1 MMAARQNSS
10 ALQSLATLLAGLATV
25 DIRNDVEI
33 RGITLDS
40 RKVQPGYL
48 FIATAGSRHHG
59 ATFIDQAL
67 RSGAAAVV
75 AEAANGVVLPE
86 GPLRVEGR
94 SVPLIAVENLRQQIG
109 LIAERFFAEPTAKM
123 FVAGVT
129 GTNGKTSVSHFIA
142 QVLSGRGACGLV
154 GTLGSGL
161 YGQLGDIAGRTTP
174 DAVTLH
180 ENIAQ
185 MFAAGARQVVMEVS
199 SHGLDQGRV
208 AGVAFDVAIFTNLT
222 HEHLDYHGDMASYA
236 AATRRLFDMPGIHT
250 AVVNADDAFGRAWL
264 TELAGQVERIS
275 YGLEMG
281 EAITAGIQPT
291 LYGHDLTLHSHGLA
305 MTVTS
310 PWGEARLE
318 TGLVGRFNASNLLA
332 ALGGLIAA
340 GLSFDEACS
349 GLCQVSTVP
358 GRMERFGGEGGDPL
372 VVVDYAHTP
381 DALEQVLKAADDHCT
396 GHLWCVFG
404 CGGNRDSAK
413 RPLMGRVAETY
424 ADCVIITDD
433 NPRDEDPYTIIEGIL
448 SGMADPDRP
457 YVIRDREAAIARAIA
472 LCHGGDVVVVAGKG
486 HETEQEIAGKKYPFS
501 DREVVAHI
509 VSTRGHH
516 G

>member
-1 MMAARQNSS
+1 MMAVRQNSGE
-10 ALQSLATLLAGLATV
+10 LPSLATLLAGIATI
-25 DIRNDVEI
+25 DARSDVAI

-40 RKVQPGYL
+40 RKVRPGDL
-48 FIATAGSRHHG
+48 FIATGGTRHHG
-59 ATFIDQAL
+59 AHFLDQAL
-67 RSGAAAVV
+67 RSGAVAVV
-75 AEAANGVVLPE
+75 ADAAPGVTLPA
-86 GPLRVEGR
+86 GPLLADGR
-94 SVPLIAVENLRQQIG
+94 SVPLIIVENLRHAVG
-109 LIAERFFAEPTAKM
+109 LIAERFFAEPTARM

-142 QVLSGRGACGLV
+142 QVLSQRGACGLV

-180 ENIAQ
+180 ENFAH

-236 AATRRLFDMPGIHT
+236 AAKRRLFDMPGIHS

-264 TELAGQVERIS
+264 AELAGRVERIS
-275 YGLEMG
+275 YGLEKG
-281 EAITAGIQPT
+281 EAIAAGVQPT
-291 LYGHDLTLHSHGLA
+291 LYGHDLRLHSHGLS
-305 MTVTS
+305 MNITS

-318 TGLVGRFNASNLLA
+318 TGLIGRFNASNLLA
-332 ALGGLIAA
+332 ALGGLLAA
-340 GLSFDEACS
+340 GLAFDEAIR
-349 GLCQVSTVP
+349 GLSLVNTVP
-358 GRMERFGGEGGDPL
+358 GRMERFGGDGGAPL

-381 DALEQVLKAADDHCT
+381 DALEQVLKAADDHCD

-448 SGMADPDRP
+448 SGMADADRP
-457 YVIRDREAAIARAIA
+457 YVIREREAAIARAIA

-501 DREVVAHI
+501 DREVVARLI
-509 VSTRGHH
+509 SARGRH